1 MKAEASKESP
11 PKGSLVRDRKTGKV
25 GTVMDVDDSRLWLR
39 KTGGGTEWNADVANV
54 EPVKLSDHLA
64 DRIREERR
72 KRVPR

>member
-1 MKAEASKESP
+1 MELFIP
-11 PKGSLVRDRKTGKV
+11 L
-25 GTVMDVDDSRLWLR
+25 
-39 KTGGGTEWNADVANV
+39 GTEWNADLANV